1 MAIPSVSNLS
11 HPLPVA
17 PYVPADTLAQDAA
30 VTVTAAADSQKSA
43 AFGESG
49 SGNAKNPF
57 QEEAQQFQALPA
69 QSVET
74 ALDDLNKNLEAWSTK
89 LRFEM
94 DPDAQRL
101 VVTVLDSET
110 GDTIRTIPSD
120 AVIRVAKMIVNLQGQ
135 LVKTQA

>member
-1 MAIPSVSNLS
+1 MAIPSVTSVS
-11 HPLPVA
+11 HPLPVTPFA
-17 PYVPADTLAQDAA
+17 PVDALAQDAA
-30 VTVTAAADSQKSA
+30 VTVTAASDSQKGAASGES
-43 AFGESG
+43 AFGNG
-49 SGNAKNPF
+49 RNPF
-57 QEEAQQFQALPA
+57 QDEAQSQPVSA
-69 QSVET
+69 QSLES

-94 DPDAQRL
+94 DPEAQRL

-135 LVKTQA
+135 VVKTQA

>member
-1 MAIPSVSNLS
+1 MAIPSVSPVS
-11 HPLPVA
+11 QPMIAPAPPLAEP
-17 PYVPADTLAQDAA
+17 LLQDAA
-30 VTVTAAADSQKSA
+30 VTVTASADAQKSA
-43 AFGESG
+43 MGGDKAASG
-49 SGNAKNPF
+49 DPRPSQGDAQPAPTLEKAI
-57 QEEAQQFQALPA
+57 EE
-69 QSVET
+69 
-74 ALDDLNKNLEAWSTK
+74 LNRSFEAWSTR

-94 DPDAQRL
+94 DPEAQRL